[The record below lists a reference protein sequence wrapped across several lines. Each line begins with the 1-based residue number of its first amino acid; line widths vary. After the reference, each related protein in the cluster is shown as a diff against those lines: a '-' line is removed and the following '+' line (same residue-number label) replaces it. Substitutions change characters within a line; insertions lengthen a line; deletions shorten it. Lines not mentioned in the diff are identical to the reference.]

1 MMLIKKYSL
10 FLESKNNNKKNIVR
24 DLCVAM
30 VLLNNEFLDN
40 ILDRGIKGRYN
51 ENSYI
56 FLTDLKN
63 LLLAKNRLKIGKYEN
78 DIWKE
83 DNNIAVA
90 NTIFNNATFD
100 IDKNWTDLV
109 NARLI
114 ARGIIDKLLPDRK
127 LKSDDIKSVY
137 WNINEDLGQ
146 MGDIILETTDDKQY
160 SFYLNKNLNTQKS
173 ASFNLFMDDLIGENV
188 DKLYTEYLPKW
199 NKLTSEWIKLI
210 YENSHKNI
218 QKHIEKF
225 IDPKRI
231 DTIGYFGYFDIKHM
245 DPRYKYLGEHIKE
258 FNKNILKFSD
268 LISEIWKNRDIC
280 LLDPER
286 IFKEWMETKIIIL
299 NSRILENLITNS
311 IKTNHPEDIK
321 KIDDNWKLASGE
333 VKMKLF
339 KTLVEKLGC
348 VENSIIHISKNGEI
362 FNLLPSRKFFRKYY
376 DDITMKFDYHVN
388 FIVSEDEESNDFK
401 IKIKLE
407 LDNDTLIDMFITIKF
422 SSEMSGRLTVKY
434 KFVLADNF
442 NHIITKKEIEQ

>member
-1 MMLIKKYSL
+1 MKLIKKYSL
-10 FLESKNNNKKNIVR
+10 FLESKNNTNKNIVR

-30 VLLNNEFLDN
+30 ILLNNEFLDN

-51 ENSYI
+51 ENSHI
-56 FLTDLKN
+56 FLTDLQN
-63 LLLAKNRLKIGKYEN
+63 LLIAKNRLKIGKFEN
-78 DIWKE
+78 DICIE
-83 DNNIAVA
+83 DTNIAAA
-90 NTIFNNATFD
+90 NTLFNTSTFD
-100 IDKNWTDLV
+100 IEKNWNDLV

-114 ARGIIDKLLPDRK
+114 ARSIIDKLLPDGK
-127 LKSDDIKSVY
+127 LKSEDIKNVY
-137 WNINEDLGQ
+137 WNINDDPEHQ
-146 MGDIILETTDDKQY
+146 EDIILETTDNKQY
-160 SFYLNKNLNTQKS
+160 SFLLNKNLSTQKS

-188 DKLYTEYLPKW
+188 NKLYTEYLPKW
-199 NKLTSEWIKLI
+199 DKLTSEWIKLI
-210 YENSHKNI
+210 YENSHTNI
-218 QKHIEKF
+218 QKHIEKY

-231 DTIGYFGYFDIKHM
+231 DTIGYFEYFDIRHM
-245 DPRYKYLGEHIKE
+245 DPKFKHLGEHIKE

-299 NSRILENLITNS
+299 NSRILENLLTSS

-321 KIDDNWKLASGE
+321 KIDDNWKLASGD

-339 KTLVEKLGC
+339 KTLIEKLGC
-348 VENSIIHISKNGEI
+348 VERSIIYISKNGEL

-422 SSEMSGRLTVKY
+422 NSEMSGKLTAKY
-434 KFVLADNF
+434 KFELADNF
-442 NHIITKKEIEQ
+442 NHIISKKEAEQ